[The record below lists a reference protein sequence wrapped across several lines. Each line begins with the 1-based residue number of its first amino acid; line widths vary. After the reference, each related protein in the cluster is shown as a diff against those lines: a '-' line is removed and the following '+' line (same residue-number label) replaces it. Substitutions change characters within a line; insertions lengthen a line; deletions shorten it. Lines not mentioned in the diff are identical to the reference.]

1 MRFNDLITG
10 CFFLLLGLGVILMS
24 MDFNTPAGQRF
35 GPGLFPIV
43 TATMMAL
50 AGAGL
55 MVKGWRARQA
65 QRWIVLE
72 GWWREP
78 RRVFQGASVFASLI
92 FYLLLSEELGFLI
105 VATTILWG
113 LISLLWGRVGMGFVI
128 AVVAAFVTHF
138 FFVELLRVPLP
149 WGVVPYFK
157 LL

>member
-1 MRFNDLITG
+1 M
-10 CFFLLLGLGVILMS
+10 
-24 MDFNTPAGQRF
+24 
-35 GPGLFPIV
+35 
-43 TATMMAL
+43 
-50 AGAGL
+50 
-55 MVKGWRARQA
+55 
-65 QRWIVLE
+65 
-72 GWWREP
+72 
-78 RRVFQGASVFASLI
+78 
-92 FYLLLSEELGFLI
+92 LSEELGFLV